1 MTRIDYL
8 QSFLDQARVGYAT
21 MQLTQENIDLIQK
34 SIKQWLTLKKRL
46 DDRLLT
52 RYKQLSK
59 ETVLGRVSSKGK
71 DIDLSAGGLTQVL
84 NYYTENKRRVRTLM
98 DMDQITQLF
107 KDGYELIHR
116 IREFLTKQEL
126 TYSILYSPTSKG
138 ESGEELMEVNFTLD
152 QLLSSVRLATS
163 DMKEVAA
170 GSELTNATQLLIQGP
185 AVKQTL
191 KEIEKKE
198 QNLLTVLHSL
208 DKPGLWNS
216 LVAFR
221 DARQAKYKG
230 NLGQL
235 YEVYSIMRRDPR
247 YTKINYIGHEKGK
260 ANTINFAELL
270 LTEAIQNNDPGWQI
284 GDVGTEQMKSVANGA
299 ASLISTSTI
308 EKTLKEISQAF
319 SGPID
324 KDMENSLKNIFLT
337 NRTSFN
343 NEMDRKAEEEALR
356 ALEEMFNNI

>member
-1 MTRIDYL
+1 MARIDYL
-8 QSFLDQARVGYAT
+8 QTFLNQARVDYLT
-21 MQLTQENIDLIQK
+21 MELNQETIDLIQK
-34 SIKQWLTLKKRL
+34 SIKQWLGLKQKL
-46 DDRLLT
+46 DERLLT
-52 RYKQLSK
+52 RYRQ
-59 ETVLGRVSSKGK
+59 LGRETSLGRISSKGNT
-71 DIDLSAGGLTQVL
+71 IDLSAGGLTQVL
-84 NYYTENKRRVRTLM
+84 NYYTENKRRVRALM

-116 IREFLTKQEL
+116 IREVLTKQEL
-126 TYSILYSPTSKG
+126 TYSILYAPSKG

-170 GSELTNATQLLIQGP
+170 GAELTNATQLLIQGP

-198 QNLLTVLHSL
+198 KNLLAVLSHL
-208 DKPGLWNS
+208 DQPGLWNS
-216 LVAFR
+216 LLAFR

-235 YEVYSIMRRDPR
+235 YEVYSILRRDPR
-247 YTKINYIGHEKGK
+247 YHTIDFIGHRKGH
-260 ANTINFAELL
+260 ANTTGLAETLL
-270 LTEAIQNNDPGWQI
+270 KEAISNNDPGWQI

-308 EKTLKEISQAF
+308 EKILKEITEAF

-324 KDMENSLKNIFLT
+324 KEMKESLKKIFLT
-337 NRTSFN
+337 NRTYFN
-343 NEMDRKAEEEALR
+343 NQMDRHAEEEALR
-356 ALEEMFNNI
+356 ALEEMFIGV